1 LKIVIQL
8 IAAWV
13 GALGFALIFN
23 SGKKTLIPSIFGG
36 MLGWAVYLLFEHLNV
51 GVFLATIA
59 AAAFCQIY
67 SEVFAR
73 ILKAPTTVIYIP
85 SIVPLVPG
93 GSLYNTMYS
102 AAINDWNNFRFYGAT
117 TLKVAF
123 GIAVGASF
131 VSAIL
136 LLLAKSKKV

>member
-1 LKIVIQL
+1 MDIVIQL
-8 IAAWV
+8 IAVLV
-13 GALGFALIFN
+13 GSLGFALIFN
-23 SGKKTLIPSIFGG
+23 AGKKTLFPSILGG
-36 MLGWAVYLLFEHLNV
+36 MLGWAVYLLFEHLKI

-67 SEVFAR
+67 SEIFAR
-73 ILKAPTTVIYIP
+73 VLKAPTTVIYIP
-85 SIVPLVPG
+85 AIVPLVPG
-93 GSLYNTMYS
+93 GSLYNAMYN
-102 AAINDWNNFRFYGAT
+102 AAINDWENFRYYGIT

-136 LLLAKSKKV
+136 LLLPKKKIV